1 MGTKWFSWILG
12 GGNGI
17 LKEIYLLHNDNIGS
31 RGLQRISKK
40 FGNIVT
46 IYHRELLKKIPSLGI
61 FYTQS
66 VIQGLRSTV
75 LQELVKSV
83 VSYIVTKRFVL

>member
-1 MGTKWFSWILG
+1 MIILG
-12 GGNGI
+12 QGDF
-17 LKEIYLLHNDNIGS
+17 KE
-31 RGLQRISKK
+31 QVKK
-40 FGNIVT
+40 IGNIVT
-46 IYHRELLKKIPSLGI
+46 VYHRELLKKIPSLGI
-61 FYTQS
+61 FCTQS